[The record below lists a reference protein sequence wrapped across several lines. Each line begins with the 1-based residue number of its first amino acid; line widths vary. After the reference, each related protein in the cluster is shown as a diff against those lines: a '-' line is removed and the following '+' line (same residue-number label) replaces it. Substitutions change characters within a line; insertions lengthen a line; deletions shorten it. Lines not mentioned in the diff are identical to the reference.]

1 MHTLERFRECF
12 YRPLVSSTENF
23 ERWKK
28 NGANDTAARANEIW
42 KKTLEEYE
50 KPPIDADLEAELKA
64 FVDRRR
70 TGAGGLRCRPIGDV
84 MSTTLLTV
92 DATESLTD
100 AAAQMD
106 ARGVGAALVMNGE
119 RLSGILTE
127 RDVLHAVATGG
138 IEGTKVG
145 AWMTHDPDIGRTG
158 RAAGTRRGD
167 HDPRRLPAPARW
179 STATRPIGIIS
190 IRDLMRL
197 VIDDEAPK
205 GG

>member
-1 MHTLERFRECF
+1 MQTVGE
-12 YRPLVSSTENF
+12 
-23 ERWKK
+23 
-28 NGANDTAARANEIW
+28 
-42 KKTLEEYE
+42 
-50 KPPIDADLEAELKA
+50 
-64 FVDRRR
+64 
-70 TGAGGLRCRPIGDV
+70 V

-92 DATESLTD
+92 DATALLTE

-127 RDVLHAVATGG
+127 RDVLRAVATGG
-138 IEGTKVG
+138 VEGTKVG
-145 AWMTHDPDIGRTG
+145 AWMTHDPDTDGPEERPG
-158 RAAGTRRGD
+158 HAAANMIHGGFRHLPVLDGD
-167 HDPRRLPAPARW
+167 TPV
-179 STATRPIGIIS
+179 GIIS